1 LGLRGSDLTT
11 TPAAFICANTR
22 LAAAPFVPEV
32 RLHLADEAFGLW
44 ARTEE
49 ELGCAGLPPPFWAFP
64 WAGGQALARYLL
76 DHPDI
81 VRGRTVFDL
90 ASGSGLVAIAAAKAG
105 AASVTASDVD
115 RFAVAAIALNAQ
127 ANGVVVR
134 ATIEDVLGSGE
145 VGSGEVGSG
154 EVGSGEVGSG
164 EVGSGEV
171 GSGEARVGAAGAE
184 VVLTGD
190 VFYERQLADH
200 VLAFLERAQ
209 RRGAFVLVGD
219 PGRAY
224 LPRPRFEVLATYDVP
239 VLRTL
244 EDAETKRT
252 AVCRPAPEL

>member
-1 LGLRGSDLTT
+1 MGEDRRG
-11 TPAAFICANTR
+11 TR
-22 LAAAPFVPEV
+22 LCRAAAT
-32 RLHLADEAFGLW
+32 L
-44 ARTEE
+44 
-49 ELGCAGLPPPFWAFP
+49 LGVP